1 MSLFRNSV
9 LAAATTVLVVSG
21 ASCLVGDPR
30 LDQKVPPAL
39 PDLSPTHPDVSY
51 NPPGH
56 AVARRTLDLYL
67 PAAGPNPAP
76 VIVWVHGGG
85 WVHGEKRP
93 AQKSILA
100 QVARGYAVASIN
112 YRRTGE
118 ATFPA
123 PVQDVKLAVRWVK
136 ANAGTYH
143 LDPAKLVLGGES
155 AGAHLAA
162 LAAVSQGE
170 FEITVRGWPDSRP
183 QAVLDFVGPTE
194 LSSFMQTS
202 VWGHLA
208 GGLLGCPV
216 VGQSGGNPVYACAAA
231 DLQRASVTTYLDS
244 SDPPVFMAYG
254 ADDTIVPLQSQGRA
268 TAEQWALALG
278 KPLAES
284 GAVWFDVVEGGGHNI
299 APLIADMPP
308 GTPEEQRK
316 TYNFAALEL
325 FLDVVAPR

>member
-1 MSLFRNSV
+1 MSLRQFLV
-9 LAAATTVLVVSG
+9 KAAATATLIVLG

-30 LDQKVPPAL
+30 PEQKVPAAL
-39 PDLSPTHPDVSY
+39 PDRIPTHADLSY
-51 NPPGH
+51 NPAGH
-56 AVARRTLDLYL
+56 TVARRKLDLYL

-85 WVHGEKRP
+85 WVFGDKRP

-100 QVARGYAVASIN
+100 QVGRGYAVVSIN
-112 YRRTGE
+112 YRRVDE

-123 PVQDVKLAVRWVK
+123 PVEDVKLAVRWVK
-136 ANAGTYH
+136 ANAGSYR
-143 LDPAKLVLGGES
+143 LDPTKLVVGGES

-162 LAAVSQGE
+162 LAAVSGGE
-170 FEITVRGWPDSRP
+170 FEIPVPGWPDSKVK
-183 QAVLDFVGPTE
+183 AVIDFVGPTE
-194 LSSFMQTS
+194 LVSFMQGS
-202 VWGHLA
+202 VWGYLA

-231 DLQRASVTTYLDS
+231 DLRRASVTTYLDS

-254 ADDTIVPLQSQGRA
+254 ADDLIVPLESQGRA
-268 TAEQWALALG
+268 VAEQWSSALG

-284 GAVWFDVVEGGGHNI
+284 GAVWLDVVEGGGHNI
-299 APLIADMPP
+299 APLAADMPP

-325 FLDVVAPR
+325 FLDIVAPL